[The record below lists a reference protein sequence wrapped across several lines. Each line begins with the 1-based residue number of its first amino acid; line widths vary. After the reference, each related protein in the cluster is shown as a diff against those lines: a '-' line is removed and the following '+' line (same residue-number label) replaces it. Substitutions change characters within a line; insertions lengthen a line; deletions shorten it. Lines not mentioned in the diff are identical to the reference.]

1 MTDDEIKTAVMGVLT
16 RVAPDVE
23 PDTLEP
29 ELNFRDQFDFDSV
42 DFLRFALGLNEV
54 LGVEIPEYDYP
65 KLSSLRGCIDYLA
78 GRLRASEQP

>member
-42 DFLRFALGLNEV
+42 DFLRFALGLNEA
-54 LGVEIPEYDYP
+54 LGVEILDEDQ
-65 KLSSLRGCIDYLA
+65 LLGLL
-78 GRLRASEQP
+78 GEG